1 MTLNEE
7 GFMRKYLKL
16 KNLGILFFSVAVSLV
31 VIAVFVG
38 AQGKGTMKPDGK
50 PQQVCN
56 YNDNCE
62 YEEYISNK
70 SFENQPCLDCLPK
83 TYGPLTIG
91 LVQQIVGMTL
101 QGQACQYKY
110 TGNPGTNG
118 FEVTWASDVFTDP
131 SLNIAAIGDIDND
144 GAKEIIVLCCYTT
157 EIGKGKNKTY
167 YFNHELLIFE
177 DGDMGEPTSRLFLA
191 EELNTARA
199 DDIVIADV
207 DNDKQNELLVL
218 KSGTSAGLF
227 EIYGVNLVGDTHD
240 LERLYIDSCQ
250 VFEPGIWRV
259 EVGDVD
265 NDLENEILLAQFL
278 TFRPT
283 VLDFNGNGWTAVSEN
298 IIEPIGSDEGFFDDG
313 SINFNIIRVS
323 DVDGDTMNELVAGGN
338 NGRLMIWEYN
348 NNNEHYDKIFV
359 NPDPIDGATW
369 ALDTGEIDG
378 DLINEIVIGRSRR
391 YDYDSNFIVVF
402 KFYGGTYQ
410 QVLLQPIEE
419 TSPNGIHLDRI
430 GVEDLDG
437 DGMAEIVA
445 GLNGL
450 TIYKYVPGQLQRIYN
465 YAYGRSIEIN

>member
-1 MTLNEE
+1 
-7 GFMRKYLKL
+7 
-16 KNLGILFFSVAVSLV
+16 
-31 VIAVFVG
+31 
-38 AQGKGTMKPDGK
+38 
-50 PQQVCN
+50 
-56 YNDNCE
+56 
-62 YEEYISNK
+62 
-70 SFENQPCLDCLPK
+70 
-83 TYGPLTIG
+83 
-91 LVQQIVGMTL
+91 
-101 QGQACQYKY
+101 
-110 TGNPGTNG
+110 
-118 FEVTWASDVFTDP
+118 
-131 SLNIAAIGDIDND
+131 
-144 GAKEIIVLCCYTT
+144 
-157 EIGKGKNKTY
+157 
-167 YFNHELLIFE
+167 
-177 DGDMGEPTSRLFLA
+177 
-191 EELNTARA
+191 
-199 DDIVIADV
+199 
-207 DNDKQNELLVL
+207 
-218 KSGTSAGLF
+218 
-227 EIYGVNLVGDTHD
+227 
-240 LERLYIDSCQ
+240 
-250 VFEPGIWRV
+250 
-259 EVGDVD
+259 
-265 NDLENEILLAQFL
+265 
-278 TFRPT
+278 